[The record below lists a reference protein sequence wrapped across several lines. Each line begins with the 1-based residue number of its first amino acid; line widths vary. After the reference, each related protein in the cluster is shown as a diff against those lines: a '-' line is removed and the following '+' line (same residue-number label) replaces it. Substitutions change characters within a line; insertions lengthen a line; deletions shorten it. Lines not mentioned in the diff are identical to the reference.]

1 MLYRIRKCA
10 KSSEKLHVNIL
21 KKKRKKNKPY
31 MWIKH
36 RLFFCNITI
45 NLAVVM
51 ATRHLRAYKADNV

>member
-10 KSSEKLHVNIL
+10 KSSEKLHVNI
-21 KKKRKKNKPY
+21 KKKNKSY

-45 NLAVVM
+45 NLAVVI